1 MEKKHIENRVAVKGL
16 INGFIAYGVLLAFLF
31 ISLVVFVSWL
41 LNKYQDS
48 ASYHVL
54 KYTLPVFAAFLA
66 FFLIRLICRLSTF
79 DLFKKCKVYKKDEVK
94 ISSKMNLFF
103 IGCAIISV
111 VLILLILNVRFNNQK
126 TDIEQTSQEYY
137 ADLPD
142 SFAEYLTIEM
152 ISDFRED
159 RAVTIIQVVIIEI
172 GLLFGLLS
180 LISTQ
185 RKLIERYNEGKDDDS
200 DKIVESPEQKQEIE
214 TNKKTE

>member
-1 MEKKHIENRVAVKGL
+1 
-16 INGFIAYGVLLAFLF
+16 
-31 ISLVVFVSWL
+31 
-41 LNKYQDS
+41 
-48 ASYHVL
+48 
-54 KYTLPVFAAFLA
+54 
-66 FFLIRLICRLSTF
+66 
-79 DLFKKCKVYKKDEVK
+79 
-94 ISSKMNLFF
+94 MNLFF

-137 ADLPD
+137 ADFPD

-159 RAVTIIQVVIIEI
+159 RAVAIIQVVIIEI